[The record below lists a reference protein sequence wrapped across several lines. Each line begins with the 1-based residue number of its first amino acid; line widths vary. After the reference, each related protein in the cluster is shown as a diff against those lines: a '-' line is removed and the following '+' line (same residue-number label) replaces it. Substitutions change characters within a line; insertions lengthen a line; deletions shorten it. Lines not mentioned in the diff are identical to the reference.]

1 MTVARLAIS
10 LDAELA
16 RAVRKAAG
24 RQPTSAWLAEAAE
37 QRLRNEGLRRAVG
50 AYEDRFGSFT
60 EKELEDVARREGR
73 AVASAKRAPKRRRR
87 ATDAPA

>member
-16 RAVRKAAG
+16 RAVRMAAG

-37 QRLRNEGLRRAVG
+37 QRLRTEGLRRAVAVYEERHG
-50 AYEDRFGSFT
+50 AFT
-60 EKELEDVARREGR
+60 EAELEDVARRERR
-73 AVASAKRAPKRRRR
+73 AVATAKRAAKRRHSKD
-87 ATDAPA
+87 TPA